1 VGALLLEGQV
11 YKRLIWE
18 KQWSGGSKKDEEVYT
33 ILLTTPE
40 YHNLLPGMC
49 TLIEVEGVQWMES
62 ATCGAGPAGLLY
74 PNPHGGHGL
83 VRNTTPSYFS
93 PGH

>member
-1 VGALLLEGQV
+1 MGALLLEGQV

-40 YHNLLPGMC
+40 YHNLLTAAQFVDC
-49 TLIEVEGVQWMES
+49 DVHLD
-62 ATCGAGPAGLLY
+62 
-74 PNPHGGHGL
+74 
-83 VRNTTPSYFS
+83 
-93 PGH
+93 